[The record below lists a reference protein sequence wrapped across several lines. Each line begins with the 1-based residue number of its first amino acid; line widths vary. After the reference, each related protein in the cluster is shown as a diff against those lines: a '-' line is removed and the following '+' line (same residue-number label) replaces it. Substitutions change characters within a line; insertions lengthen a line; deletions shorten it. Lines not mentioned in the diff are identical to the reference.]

1 MTAVAAI
8 LQHYAGR
15 LIFMKHFLGVI
26 AFQKEK
32 ANIFTLLIVL
42 ICSEKSSKRATWQKA
57 ATMTPNLLE

>member
-8 LQHYAGR
+8 LHHYAGR

-26 AFQKEK
+26 VFQKEK
-32 ANIFTLLIVL
+32 ANIFTLLTDLIV
-42 ICSEKSSKRATWQKA
+42 RATWQKA